1 MPPGTAFG
9 GRLGATMG
17 VKVLLDL
24 LGGVALLLWGL
35 HMVHSGIVRAF
46 GSRIRRFLSLIL
58 QNRYRAFAAG
68 VGVTAILQ
76 SSTAT
81 ALMLSSFTASGL
93 VGLVPALAVLL
104 GANVGTTLIVQLLS
118 FDSSAFAPVLL
129 VAGVAAFKRGA
140 RTMVK
145 DVGRIAIGLGL
156 MLLSL
161 HLLLDSLAP
170 AEHAPATRQLF
181 AAVTGEPVL
190 ALLIGAMMAWAT
202 HSSVATILLTMSLH
216 ASAFVSPVAALAL
229 VLGANLGSA
238 MNPLMETGSSVNPAH
253 RRLPVGNLINRIVGC
268 LLFLPLLDPT
278 VRLIQAIDP
287 NPVRL
292 AADFHAL
299 FNLVMALLFIL
310 PLSRFARLLERLLP
324 DVKSGDDLSV
334 PLYLGESVNDTP
346 SVALACAARETLR
359 MGDIVD
365 SMLDQAMTAI
375 LTNDRKLVADVSQ
388 KDNAVDRLHEAVKLY
403 VINVTQRPLEEAEAR
418 RALEVLSLAINLEH
432 IGDIIDKNL
441 MELASKKIKR
451 QLHFSAEGAH
461 ELQEFHRVV
470 RDNLRLAMTIFLSGD
485 VKSARRLL
493 HEKARIREMEFAAA
507 ENHIARLKEGRVD
520 SLETSTL
527 HIDILRDLK
536 RIHSHI
542 CSAAYAALETA
553 GELERVRRQPPA
565 ARSAAQPP
573 FAVHESEAALKGKN
587 RA

>member
-1 MPPGTAFG
+1 
-9 GRLGATMG
+9 MG

-35 HMVHSGIVRAF
+35 HMVHSGILRAF
-46 GSRIRRFLSLIL
+46 GARIRRTLSMIL

-68 VGVTAILQ
+68 IGVTAVLQ

-104 GANVGTTLIVQLLS
+104 GANVATAFIVQLLS
-118 FDSSAFAPVLL
+118 FDSSAFSPILL
-129 VAGVAAFKRGA
+129 ICGVAAFKRGV
-140 RTMVK
+140 RTIVK
-145 DVGRIAIGLGL
+145 DLGRVAIGLGL

-170 AEHAPATRQLF
+170 AEHAPSVRELF
-181 AAVTGEPVL
+181 SIVTGEPVL
-190 ALLIGAMMAWAT
+190 ALLIGTLMAWAA
-202 HSSVATILLTMSLH
+202 HSSVATILLTMSLVT
-216 ASAFVSPVAALAL
+216 ANFVTPEAALAL

-238 MNPLMETGSSVNPAH
+238 INPLLETGGSTNPAQ
-253 RRLPVGNLINRIVGC
+253 RRLPVGNLINRAVGC
-268 LLFLPLLDPT
+268 LLFLPWLDPIA
-278 VRLIQAIDP
+278 RLIAAVDP

-310 PLSRFARLLERLLP
+310 PLASYARFLERLLP
-324 DVKSGDDLSV
+324 DVKSANDLSV

-365 SMLDQAMTAI
+365 SMLEQAMTAI
-375 LTNDRKLVADVSQ
+375 LTNDRKLVSDVIQ

-403 VINVTQRPLEEAEAR
+403 VIKVTHGSLDEVEAR

-441 MELASKKIKR
+441 MELANKKIRR
-451 QLHFSAEGAH
+451 QLHFSAEGAR
-461 ELQEFHRVV
+461 ELEAFHRVV

-485 VKSARRLL
+485 LKSARRLL
-493 HEKARIREMEFAAA
+493 EEKARIRELESAASD
-507 ENHIARLKEGRVD
+507 NHIARLKEGRID
-520 SLETSTL
+520 SIETSSL

-542 CSAAYAALETA
+542 CSAAYAALEAA
-553 GELERVRRQPPA
+553 GELDRTRRSPVPRGVPSGQMAAPDGDAMLKEQTRVAP
-565 ARSAAQPP
+565 
-573 FAVHESEAALKGKN
+573 
-587 RA
+587 